1 MLLRFGIR
9 KPPNARPETKTAE
22 TRRDAVDSIADLF
35 AKGGIYIYPLILCSV
50 LGLAILLQKLH
61 ALRLRKVVPPEF
73 VSGFYEALETEGIGE
88 AESVCRTHD
97 SPAARIALAAVASS
111 GKSRDGMREAI
122 EDAGKAEAHV
132 LGRYIETLLTISSIS
147 TLIGLL
153 GTISGMIKVF
163 AVISEK
169 DIVDPPSLAGGISEA
184 LYTTALGLT
193 VAIPALI
200 SYKYSEGKCRELV
213 SALENEGKKILEVFS
228 EKKFR

>member
-1 MLLRFGIR
+1 M
-9 KPPNARPETKTAE
+9 
-22 TRRDAVDSIADLF
+22 DSIADLF

-61 ALRLRKVVPPEF
+61 VLRRKKVVPPEF
-73 VSGFYEALETEGIGE
+73 VSGFCETLETKGIEE
-88 AESVCRTHD
+88 AKSVCRADD
-97 SPAARIALAAVASS
+97 SPVARIALAGALSS
-111 GKSRDGMREAI
+111 GKSKDKIREAI

-132 LGRYIETLLTISSIS
+132 LGKYIETLLTISSIS

-213 SALENEGKKILEVFS
+213 SLLENEGKKILEVFS
-228 EKKFR
+228 EKKF